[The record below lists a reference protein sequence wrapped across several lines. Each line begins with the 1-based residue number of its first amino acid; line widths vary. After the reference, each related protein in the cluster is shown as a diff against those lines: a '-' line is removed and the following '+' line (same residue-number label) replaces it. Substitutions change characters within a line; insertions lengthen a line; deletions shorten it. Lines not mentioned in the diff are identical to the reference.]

1 MMKQVIQDDCY
12 LLMPGF
18 NYLIVEDGHF
28 LLEVVNDHDVARR
41 LLNERLAKNPGRV
54 IQIITVTL

>member
-18 NYLIVEDGHF
+18 NYLIVQDGHQ
-28 LLEVVNDHDVARR
+28 LLEVVNDLDVARR
-41 LLNERLAKNPGRV
+41 VMDERWAKNPDRV
-54 IQIITVTL
+54 IQIITVTI

>member
-18 NYLIVEDGHF
+18 NYLLVEDGHH
-28 LLEVVNDHDVARR
+28 LLEVVNNHEVAERVV
-41 LLNERLAKNPGRV
+41 NERLAKNPGRD